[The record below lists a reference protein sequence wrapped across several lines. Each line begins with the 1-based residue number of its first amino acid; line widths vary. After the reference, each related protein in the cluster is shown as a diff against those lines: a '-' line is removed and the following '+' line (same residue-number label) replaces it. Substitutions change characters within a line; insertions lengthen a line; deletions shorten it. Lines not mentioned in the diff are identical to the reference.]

1 MMYFYIMS
9 FYILKQKTRILSF
22 LFIMPRVDK
31 KQTEGVIDLHI
42 TILKELT
49 MIRSFFRPGQN
60 VKRNAL
66 IFTLLVI
73 FTLCSC
79 STLRPPSPP
88 PVKPAKIAV
97 VLGGGGA
104 KGYAHIGVLKVL
116 EAQKIPIHMIVG
128 TSAGSIVGSLFAS
141 GKSAFELQEIALSMD
156 KSNVIDYEWKV
167 WSGGLIKGD
176 KLENFINAHVK
187 NISLENLKIPF
198 FAIATNISTG
208 EEIVFARGNTG
219 MAVRASCSVP
229 AIFQPFKIGK
239 NTYVDGGVVSPVAV
253 DVARRNGADVVIAVD
268 ISGGLD
274 KTVPEGSIDS
284 LKKSVQIMYARI
296 AEYQIKNAD
305 VVIRPN
311 MRQIGSSEMDKFN
324 EAILE
329 GEKAATL
336 KIPELQN
343 IIEKLKQEGRI

>member
-1 MMYFYIMS
+1 MLPSLFRS
-9 FYILKQKTRILSF
+9 GHGVKRTTLILTL
-22 LFIMPRVDK
+22 LFI
-31 KQTEGVIDLHI
+31 IAI
-42 TILKELT
+42 
-49 MIRSFFRPGQN
+49 S
-60 VKRNAL
+60 A
-66 IFTLLVI
+66 
-73 FTLCSC
+73 CSV
-79 STLRPPSPP
+79 LRHPSPLP
-88 PVKPAKIAV
+88 AKPAKIAV

-104 KGYAHIGVLKVL
+104 KGYAHIGVLKIL

-128 TSAGSIVGSLFAS
+128 TSAGSIVGSLYAS

-156 KSNVIDYEWKV
+156 TSNVIDYEWKV

-187 NISLENLKIPF
+187 NAPLENLRIPF
-198 FAIATNISTG
+198 FAVATNFSTG
-208 EEIVFARGNTG
+208 DEIVFARGNTG

-311 MRQIGSSEMDKFN
+311 MRQIGSTAMDKFN

-343 IIEKLKQEGRI
+343 IMERLKQEGRI